1 MNITNQN
8 EKAWDKQVE
17 NNTKYT
23 QAVSQEVIKKA
34 KNGDWSVIIT
44 YHKPIPRNW
53 FPKNLDGVDILCL
66 ASGGGQQ
73 APILAAAGANVTVVD
88 ISDKQL
94 EQDRMIA
101 ERDNLAIT
109 IKKADMTD
117 LSIFSDESFDM
128 IINPVSNLFIKDLD
142 PFWKET
148 SRVLKVGGTLITGF
162 TNLILFIFDDEEDM
176 KGNLIVKNKIPY
188 STLHNLSELEVKE
201 LIQSDQTIEFGH
213 TLESQIQ
220 GQFNHGF
227 MMNGFYEDNF
237 NGNRPLD
244 DYLKCFIVTKSIKC
258 KK

>member
-1 MNITNQN
+1 MIINKQN

-17 NNTKYT
+17 NDTKYT
-23 QAVSQEVIKKA
+23 QAVSKETIEKA
-34 KNGDWSVIIT
+34 KNGDWSIILT
-44 YHKPIPRNW
+44 YHKPVPREW
-53 FPKNLDGVDILCL
+53 FPTKLEGINILCL

-94 EQDRMIA
+94 SQDRMIA
-101 ERDNLAIT
+101 ERDNLTIN

-117 LSIFSDESFDM
+117 LSIFSDETFDM

-142 PFWKET
+142 SLWRE
-148 SRVLKVGGTLITGF
+148 SNRVLKKGGTLMTGF
-162 TNLILFIFDDEEDM
+162 TNPLLFIFDDKEDM

-188 STLHNLSELEVKE
+188 STLDNLNDSEIENFL
-201 LIQSDQTIEFGH
+201 QSTETIEFGH
-213 TLESQIQ
+213 TLEAQIQ

-227 MMNGFYEDNF
+227 VMNGFYEDDF

-244 DYLKCFIVTKSIKC
+244 NYLKCFIVTKSIKI
-258 KK
+258 